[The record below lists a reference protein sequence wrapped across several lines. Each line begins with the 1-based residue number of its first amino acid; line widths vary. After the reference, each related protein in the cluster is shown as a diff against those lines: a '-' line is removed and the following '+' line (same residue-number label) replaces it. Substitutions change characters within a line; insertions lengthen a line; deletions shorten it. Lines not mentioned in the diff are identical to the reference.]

1 MTLGSLTRSTLN
13 PPVAVDFQ
21 SIHQQV
27 YRHPFAASS
36 SHCSHTHFEAPRKT
50 NQAAMATDGK
60 PTLHHLNVRAIHN
73 PSHAVTVT
81 PGLGEPQRDRD

>member
-1 MTLGSLTRSTLN
+1 
-13 PPVAVDFQ
+13 
-21 SIHQQV
+21 
-27 YRHPFAASS
+27 
-36 SHCSHTHFEAPRKT
+36 
-50 NQAAMATDGK
+50 MATDGK